1 MKEGWTKKE
10 CVPHVVRTE
19 DQGGGW
25 YLDTLSDGSQR
36 SYHREKT
43 EEQVAFEREER
54 QAWDRYA
61 AAVLPL
67 TMQCAVVLRE
77 QNKLPADMNAEQTA
91 AYGAKE
97 IADAMLAERRK
108 RFQAPGAD
116 KGGAS

>member
-36 SYHREKT
+36 SRWEGPT
-43 EEQVAFEREER
+43 DEQEDFRREER

-61 AAVLPL
+61 SAVLHSQQRNYEL
-67 TMQCAVVLRE
+67 TVNIGSDEASLV
-77 QNKLPADMNAEQTA
+77 
-91 AYGAKE
+91 
-97 IADAMLAERRK
+97 ADAMLAERRK

>member
-19 DQGGGW
+19 DHGGGW
-25 YLDTLSDGSQR
+25 FLDTLSDGSQR

-61 AAVLPL
+61 SAVLHSQQRNYEL
-67 TMQCAVVLRE
+67 TLNIGSDEASLV
-77 QNKLPADMNAEQTA
+77 
-91 AYGAKE
+91 
-97 IADAMLAERRK
+97 ADAMLAERRK